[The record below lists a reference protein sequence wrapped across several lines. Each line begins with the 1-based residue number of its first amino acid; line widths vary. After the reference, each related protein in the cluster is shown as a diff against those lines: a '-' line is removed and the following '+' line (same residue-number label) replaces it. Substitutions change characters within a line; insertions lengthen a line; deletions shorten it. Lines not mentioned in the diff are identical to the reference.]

1 LVKDALVKYMVG
13 NSRMQRGVSGL
24 PTDDAKGWK
33 NDVPRHVYVHI
44 VESFL
49 FVMQAEIETTS
60 NFNPQDYI
68 GEGGYAPFSVEEFNG
83 VISESYVHFVTNGD
97 ERQKPIVFHT
107 TQSKRNRNLGWY
119 HVFQPSGIAVPTV
132 PTRNVPVIPVE
143 PRIDHR
149 KRPDIFWKTVCN
161 PLDSQDGCQISL
173 RVMVVG
179 HLIVTNH
186 RTIFESGALSD
197 TAIKEIFDTQ
207 ITPDHKV
214 SDLFG
219 DWQRFLGNVNNMI
232 RYKIVSFRNHP
243 EYPQFP
249 ERKRREHRRKVELF
263 REFQME
269 GVDGDGVNQEL
280 QDAIAVALR
289 NGILSEILKLGLKGM
304 NSESVSYLINLHEE
318 FLRRIDNESHLEEQ
332 MGLTAEECTTYSQ
345 KSAALARAWR
355 DADFIITF

>member
-1 LVKDALVKYMVG
+1 M
-13 NSRMQRGVSGL
+13 
-24 PTDDAKGWK
+24 
-33 NDVPRHVYVHI
+33 
-44 VESFL
+44 
-49 FVMQAEIETTS
+49 
-60 NFNPQDYI
+60 
-68 GEGGYAPFSVEEFNG
+68 
-83 VISESYVHFVTNGD
+83 
-97 ERQKPIVFHT
+97 
-107 TQSKRNRNLGWY
+107 
-119 HVFQPSGIAVPTV
+119 
-132 PTRNVPVIPVE
+132 
-143 PRIDHR
+143 
-149 KRPDIFWKTVCN
+149 
-161 PLDSQDGCQISL
+161 
-173 RVMVVG
+173 
-179 HLIVTNH
+179 
-186 RTIFESGALSD
+186 
-197 TAIKEIFDTQ
+197 
-207 ITPDHKV
+207 

-263 REFQME
+263 REFQMD

-280 QDAIAVALR
+280 QDGFAVALR